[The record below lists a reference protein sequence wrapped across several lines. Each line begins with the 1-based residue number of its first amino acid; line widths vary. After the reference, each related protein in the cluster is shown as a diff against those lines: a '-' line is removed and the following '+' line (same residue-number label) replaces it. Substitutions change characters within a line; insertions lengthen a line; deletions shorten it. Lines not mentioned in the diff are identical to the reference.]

1 MARRCLTSPL
11 GIEPDVVQ
19 LQHEHVVCGCN
30 TWAFGLDRTPVSV
43 SGEVLTVVQRI
54 ASAV

>member
-1 MARRCLTSPL
+1 MVRRYLTSPL

-43 SGEVLTVVQRI
+43 SGGVLTVVQRI